1 MKKPTNYMPDEL
13 RIGMTPQHQA
23 TMKALAPETMAT
35 WFREIARMHEAGEAL
50 TTVDALVALSIAR
63 VHGVLIADMLDLH
76 KPEMLDDKTD
86 AP

>member
-1 MKKPTNYMPDEL
+1 MKKTTIHVPNEE
-13 RIGMTPQHQA
+13 RIGMSA
-23 TMKALAPETMAT
+23 GLEAKMKALAPETMAT